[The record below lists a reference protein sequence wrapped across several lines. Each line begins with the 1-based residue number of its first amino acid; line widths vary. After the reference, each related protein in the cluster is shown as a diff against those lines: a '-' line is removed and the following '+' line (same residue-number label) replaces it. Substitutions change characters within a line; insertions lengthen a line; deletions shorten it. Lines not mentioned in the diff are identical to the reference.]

1 MCLTYTRQA
10 ETGACERGPILF
22 EDTDETQLYFFF
34 FIGYKSCSDCVKL
47 VPCLEVMMS
56 WMMKKNKKRVQCNN
70 RKQTR
75 TGKTPN
81 ITADILHECVLE
93 WENESQP
100 EIYAARSSVDCVG
113 ARQHAEEKTFH
124 FP

>member
-75 TGKTPN
+75 TGKTPKN
-81 ITADILHECVLE
+81 ISLPLKILTYFI
-93 WENESQP
+93 ESNLCF
-100 EIYAARSSVDCVG
+100 SS
-113 ARQHAEEKTFH
+113 H
-124 FP
+124 F